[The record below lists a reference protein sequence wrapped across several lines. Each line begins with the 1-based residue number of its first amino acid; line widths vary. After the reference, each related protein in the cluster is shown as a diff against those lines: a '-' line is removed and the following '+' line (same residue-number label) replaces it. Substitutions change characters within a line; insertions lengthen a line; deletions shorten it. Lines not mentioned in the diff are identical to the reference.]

1 MSKYSLTPEQH
12 RRRAQ
17 RLWHRHA
24 RAAEM
29 HELAGRDAGESRK
42 GEKRCW
48 QPLAAKRTEAGMC
61 AAYISFLMLIIADA
75 AAHATCAARARAL

>member
-29 HELAGRDAGESRK
+29 HELAAAMQESLAKTRNVAGTR
-42 GEKRCW
+42 W
-48 QPLAAKRTEAGMC
+48 QPTEAKAAC
-61 AAYISFLMLIIADA
+61 APPISRL
-75 AAHATCAARARAL
+75 